1 MRISILIVAAML
13 VLGCSSKSSRDEA
26 LNAIVKHGT
35 IASKEDVSIEEAR
48 SGTRGTTSVY
58 GSVSSGGGVSVG
70 VGIGV
75 LLGSFGSKSKS
86 EPVRYEVDLEDEGQI
101 TIFHSSRDFEV
112 GDCVEITVF
121 EDETEHPPT
130 MRRDEGACRASE

>member
-1 MRISILIVAAML
+1 MRFSILILVA
-13 VLGCSSKSSRDEA
+13 VLASGCSTKSSRDEA

-35 IASKEDVSIEEAR
+35 IVSREEVSMEEAR
-48 SGTRGTTSVY
+48 TSTRGTTSVY
-58 GSVSSGGGVSVG
+58 GSVSSGGGVSIG

-75 LLGSFGSKSKS
+75 LLSSIGSSSS
-86 EPVRYEVDLEDEGQI
+86 SDLVRYEIDLEDEGQI

-121 EDETEHPPT
+121 EDEAERPPT
-130 MRRDEGACRASE
+130 MRRDEGACQAN